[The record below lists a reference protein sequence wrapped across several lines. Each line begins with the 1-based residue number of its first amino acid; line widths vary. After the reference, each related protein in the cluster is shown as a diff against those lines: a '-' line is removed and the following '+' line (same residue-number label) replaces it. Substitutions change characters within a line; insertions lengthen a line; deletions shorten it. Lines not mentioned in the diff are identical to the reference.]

1 MGCGQTMKVRQW
13 DIATAI
19 DGKKNGEWVHVKK
32 IRGKSPQ
39 VSCSA
44 SEGPLNVL
52 FTEST
57 IFLNEFVTCAPLD
70 IFQKSN
76 LFLYFVIFP
85 FAKQDLYFCV
95 FWFALIGSGW
105 LHLYYL
111 SHMIVFA
118 LVFCVLRS
126 FCNSIFFAFL
136 YLLWRSA
143 VPRLVAV
150 HLYCLSRMTALRIH
164 KNFEI

>member
-32 IRGKSPQ
+32 NKRKE
-39 VSCSA
+39 SA
-44 SEGPLNVL
+44 SEL
-52 FTEST
+52 FGVRRAIKRIVHRVNY
-57 IFLNEFVTCAPLD
+57 IFKRIRDMCTTWYFSKVQFIFIFCDYSVCKTRFV
-70 IFQKSN
+70 
-76 LFLYFVIFP
+76 FLWFLI
-85 FAKQDLYFCV
+85 CV
-95 FWFALIGSGW
+95 DSGW

-126 FCNSIFFAFL
+126 FCNSIFLALL